1 MDELKA
7 VRSAQDARWDVVTF
21 GETMLRLNPAPGS
34 SLEAADAL
42 QLHVAGS
49 ESNLAV
55 ALARLDLR
63 VAWGS
68 RLAQSAPGR
77 RIAAE
82 LRRWQVDISQL
93 IWEPEEDG
101 RTGLFYVEY
110 GSSPRATTV
119 LYDRAH
125 SAASHLM
132 PGDVSSEALQSAR
145 ILHLTGI
152 TPALSHSCAEFVR
165 HTAAAA
171 RSLGTF
177 ISFDVNYRSRLWTPA
192 AARNTLQGM
201 MESIDLLICTQ
212 EDAVVLYGIQG
223 SGEETALTLRNLLR
237 VPAVVVTCGADG
249 AYGRTASGSYYAHG
263 LAIGPPVDRLG
274 AGDAFAAGL
283 LYGVLNGDIEQGLRF
298 GMAMAALKH
307 SYTGDLLLATGQE
320 IRRVAEGGFG
330 GLQR

>member
-1 MDELKA
+1 MDDLTV
-7 VRSAQDARWDVVTF
+7 VRTPQDARWDVLTF

-34 SLEAADAL
+34 SLEDADAL
-42 QLHVAGS
+42 QIHVAGS
-49 ESNLAV
+49 ESNMAV
-55 ALARLDLR
+55 ALSRLELR

-68 RLAQSAPGR
+68 RLAQSGPGR

-82 LRRWQVDISQL
+82 LRRWQVDVSQV
-93 IWEPEEDG
+93 IWEPEDGG

-110 GSSPRATTV
+110 GNSPRATTV
-119 LYDRAH
+119 LYDRTH
-125 SAASHLM
+125 SAASHLK
-132 PGDVSSEALQSAR
+132 PGDASIEALQGAR

-152 TPALSHSCAEFVR
+152 TPALSHSCAEFVS

-171 RSLGTF
+171 RSVGTF

-192 AARNTLQGM
+192 AARGTLQGI

-212 EDAVVLYGIQG
+212 EDALILYGIQDP
-223 SGEETALTLRNLLR
+223 GEETAKALRSLLG
-237 VPAVVVTCGADG
+237 VPAVVVTCGANG
-249 AYGRTASGSYYAHG
+249 AYGRTASRSYYAPG
-263 LAIGPPVDRLG
+263 LAINPPLDRFG

-283 LYGVLNGDIEQGLRF
+283 LYGVLMGDIEQGLRF